1 MAYKS
6 RVSNKYFG
14 STFAGRVAT
23 SNENPLTDVV
33 KVLRT
38 QFTPAMENYAD
49 KYIEGKKTSADTY
62 LSGYYATGGT
72 PEKLNELIE
81 LKVTSSPSITL
92 EFASATALGLSCSNN
107 ADPLP
112 VSDPLNSRA

>member
-49 KYIEGKKTSADTY
+49 KYIEGKETSADTY

-72 PEKLNELIE
+72 PEKLNEEILAGQH
-81 LKVTSSPSITL
+81 P
-92 EFASATALGLSCSNN
+92 
-107 ADPLP
+107 
-112 VSDPLNSRA
+112 